1 MATHELLTP
10 EEFANKLKIGRSTLF
25 EWIGKGILLP
35 GKHYFKIGRVLRFVW
50 SDELIQLLLERT
62 VTISIEGDILS
73 QPQMVAPK
81 KSIKP
86 GNNNKTGIN
95 WEY

>member
-35 GKHYFKIGRVLRFVW
+35 GQHYFKIGRVVRFVW
-50 SDELIQLLLERT
+50 SDDLIQLLLQRT
-62 VTISIEGDILS
+62 VTISIDGDILS
-73 QPQMVAPK
+73 QSQVQTYKKPIKSANNK
-81 KSIKP
+81 KS
-86 GNNNKTGIN
+86 GIN